1 MFSNELKN
9 TIAYYRAEDTNF
21 SLSKKFWDELQPAL
35 RCCGSEDWQ
44 DWELAH
50 LKDGRKVPASCCD
63 PEKGESGK
71 Y

>member
-63 PEKGESGK
+63 PEKGESGTH
-71 Y
+71 